1 MKAYLQR
8 KSSDDIFDAFNDF
21 FRPMF
26 YDEKLDSM
34 RTDIRETDTS
44 YELDIEMPGFQ
55 KNEIKI
61 SLENGYLTV
70 GAERTQKKNDE
81 EKGEKSDVR
90 YIRKECSVSCQRS
103 YYVGD
108 DVEQE
113 NVKAKYENGVLT
125 LSLPKVPPK
134 KNEVKTIAIE

>member
-1 MKAYLQR
+1 MKAYLQK
-8 KSSDDIFDAFNDF
+8 KSSGDIFDAFNDF

-34 RTDIRETDTS
+34 KTDIKETDTS
-44 YELDIEMPGFQ
+44 YELAVEMPGY
-55 KNEIKI
+55 KKEEIKV

-70 GAERTQKKNDE
+70 GAEKTKKE
-81 EKGEKSDVR
+81 ENEESGVR

-103 YYVGD
+103 YYVGE

-113 NVKAKYENGVLT
+113 NVRAKYENGVLT
-125 LSLPKVPPK
+125 LVVPKVQPK
-134 KNEVKTIAIE
+134 KLEAKTITID

>member
-8 KSSDDIFDAFNDF
+8 KTDGDIFDAFNDF

-26 YDEKLDSM
+26 YDEKFDSM
-34 RTDIRETDTS
+34 RTDIKETSVS
-44 YELDIEMPGFQ
+44 YELEIEMPGF
-55 KNEIKI
+55 KKEEIKI

-70 GAERTQKKNDE
+70 GAEKNKQEDE
-81 EKGEKSDVR
+81 KNGVR

-103 YYVGD
+103 YYVGE

-113 NVKAKYENGVLT
+113 NVKAKYENGVLS
-125 LSLPKVPPK
+125 LCLPKIPPK
-134 KNEVKTIAIE
+134 KIEAKTIAIE